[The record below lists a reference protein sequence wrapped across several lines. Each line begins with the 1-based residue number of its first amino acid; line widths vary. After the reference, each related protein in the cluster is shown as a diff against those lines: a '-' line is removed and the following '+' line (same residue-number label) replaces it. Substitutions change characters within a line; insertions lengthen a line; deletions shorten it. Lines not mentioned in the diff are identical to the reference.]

1 MLGIPQFCN
10 LFVCV
15 KRLILVVIFLSV
27 VYRVL
32 HSDNPCLIIVI
43 RWENNKIYGA
53 MLILVSYTWSMKWN
67 MSYFCCIWNQIIENG
82 KQQDWKKKSTLSQ
95 RYSYVTLA
103 SKNYSWKFCYITIE
117 ILFWSS
123 VIVFDA
129 GTISLVY
136 FSVPVT
142 STFIELQIVS
152 SSVWIFFF
160 KSAVVRYFFPK
171 FSIAALCSIP
181 WEYVFCYKWQHEVN
195 VCSRFAMFRAWFDR
209 RFVFRVMG
217 NL

>member
-1 MLGIPQFCN
+1 M
-10 LFVCV
+10 
-15 KRLILVVIFLSV
+15 
-27 VYRVL
+27 
-32 HSDNPCLIIVI
+32 
-43 RWENNKIYGA
+43 
-53 MLILVSYTWSMKWN
+53 
-67 MSYFCCIWNQIIENG
+67 G
-82 KQQDWKKKSTLSQ
+82 KQQNLRCNVNTCIIYMINEVKHVLLLLHLEPNHRKRKTTRLEKKSTLSQ

-117 ILFWSS
+117 ILFWSR

-142 STFIELQIVS
+142 STLIELQIVS
-152 SSVWIFFF
+152 SSVWIFFS
-160 KSAVVRYFFPK
+160 KGVVVRYFFPK

>member
-1 MLGIPQFCN
+1 MIN
-10 LFVCV
+10 EV
-15 KRLILVVIFLSV
+15 KHVLLLLHLEPNHRKRKTTRL
-27 VYRVL
+27 
-32 HSDNPCLIIVI
+32 
-43 RWENNKIYGA
+43 E
-53 MLILVSYTWSMKWN
+53 
-67 MSYFCCIWNQIIENG
+67 
-82 KQQDWKKKSTLSQ
+82 KKSALSQ

-152 SSVWIFFF
+152 SSVWIFFSRVSLLDIF
-160 KSAVVRYFFPK
+160 SPSFRLQLCVQFLGSMYSATSDNMKLMFARVSRCFARDSTGVLYFGWWVICK
-171 FSIAALCSIP
+171 QKVWQGYQMCSVIR
-181 WEYVFCYKWQHEVN
+181 
-195 VCSRFAMFRAWFDR
+195 SD
-209 RFVFRVMG
+209 
-217 NL
+217 NLNRNGLRNRWRSLF